1 MPNHFARQCVT
12 ALGLTLAI
20 ATAGAQ
26 SFPTRPITIVVP
38 FPPGGLTDQTARLVG
53 ARVSENIKQT
63 VLVDNRPGGGGQI
76 AATFVKNAPADG
88 HTLFLAGVG
97 THAINQ
103 TLYNQLTYDPIK
115 DFEPITNLIQSQ
127 VIVVVPAAHPAKTM
141 ADLVAMARANPGKMN
156 YASQSVGSTGHLSGE
171 LVRSVNKLDL
181 VHVPYRG
188 SAPALVD
195 MVAGRVEFLFD
206 AVVSSL
212 PFVRDGRLRAIG
224 LSGARRSN
232 LLPSVPTL
240 TEQGHPGYDVATWFG
255 LAAPAGTP
263 RPIIDRLNMEFVRA
277 IRSPDIVQR
286 FADQGVD
293 IVTNSPA
300 EFAAFIRTET
310 ERLGKV
316 VKDSG
321 ARAD

>member
-1 MPNHFARQCVT
+1 M
-12 ALGLTLAI
+12 I
-20 ATAGAQ
+20 
-26 SFPTRPITIVVP
+26 
-38 FPPGGLTDQTARLVG
+38 
-53 ARVSENIKQT
+53 SENLKQT

-76 AATFVKNAPADG
+76 AATFVKNAAPDG

-103 TLYNQLTYDPIK
+103 TLYSQLTYDPIK

-141 ADLVAMARANPGKMN
+141 GDLVAIAKANPGKTT

-171 LVRSVNKLDL
+171 LVRAINRLD
-181 VHVPYRG
+181 VIHVPYRG
-188 SAPALVD
+188 SAPALAD
-195 MVAGRVEFLFD
+195 MVAGRVDFLFD

-212 PFVRDGRLRAIG
+212 PLVRDNRLRAIG
-224 LSGARRSN
+224 VSGAQRSA
-232 LLPSVPTL
+232 LLPNVPTL

-255 LAAPAGTP
+255 IAAPAGTP
-263 RPIIDRLNMEFVRA
+263 RPIIERLNMEFTRA
-277 IRSPDIVQR
+277 IRSPDITKR

-300 EFAAFIRTET
+300 EFAAYIKSET